1 MFNLKNT
8 LTLFVLLPVCCFPAF
23 SQQSDSFWSRIVDM
37 ISAPSMEL
45 DTSAVYQPAARW
57 SVAVSGELHQAG
69 ITQENN
75 IDCSFTYMEE
85 EGGGFDKV
93 DAFASSK
100 LLGGVDKGIGIQV
113 GYGNL
118 PLGWNQRIGGD

>member
-1 MFNLKNT
+1 
-8 LTLFVLLPVCCFPAF
+8 
-23 SQQSDSFWSRIVDM
+23 
-37 ISAPSMEL
+37 MEL
-45 DTSAVYQPAARW
+45 DPSAVYQPAPRW
-57 SVAVSGELHQAG
+57 NVAVSGQLNQAG

-75 IDCSFTYMEE
+75 IDCIYTFMEE
-85 EGGGFDKV
+85 EGGGFGEV

-118 PLGWNQRIGGD
+118 TLGWNQRIGGD

>member
-1 MFNLKNT
+1 
-8 LTLFVLLPVCCFPAF
+8 
-23 SQQSDSFWSRIVDM
+23 M

-118 PLGWNQRIGGD
+118 TLGWNQRIGGD